1 MKMPELFV
9 FAESF
14 ILGFVAAE
22 VFRVTFYLSG
32 GFAQALNDL
41 SPWTIVVLLFFGLFV
56 LVTYAIQRGALSTA
70 MRMFRSR
77 RIDQLMMVGLGVWSN
92 ELALALPWLSKLHTK
107 LKVADPYWGLVLL
120 ILLCVVL
127 STPIIQR
134 LRSRPEKKPSQL
146 LYLSD
151 EEITLD
157 EHDLLGNKELAQTFA
172 KTVLESG
179 AHAGLVFGIDGPW
192 GVGKTSFINLAE
204 RYWAQEMHRIIVCR
218 FEPLRYAS
226 EPDLADRMLRDV
238 TAKIQSKVYAPEFK
252 SAANRYSRW
261 IKGTADFSFLG
272 FKLSMEPSQQTVDEL
287 LDDIDEVL
295 KRLGR
300 RLIIVIDDLDRLDP
314 KTANNVL
321 FAIRRTYKLNQA
333 TYVLCYDTEIL
344 VNNQDEGSKAREFL
358 EKFVTV
364 KLSLFV
370 DSSSIRKFLLADWK
384 RVESKVA
391 SVPSDTMI
399 NLGAVVK
406 ELASILESDQAAKYL
421 PLIGDMRKVKRFIN
435 AIVLLPLEESILGRT
450 DFNKQDLINLMLLQY
465 NYPGLFRRIY
475 AAETDGRSGSFS
487 VKREYGK
494 SELFNDTNFAQ
505 LIKSEG
511 TAGFLLQQL
520 FDVEEL
526 SLKDWGAIDE
536 TTKRSRACFNFEG
549 LRNLESYLK
558 FIVRLEKPIPQQ
570 TFVLYQGAVEQVLR
584 GKHIVEVLTSPDFNL
599 VQQEGEDCHHQFW
612 STLVNQSRDF
622 TSELADQAIDRLIEY
637 LPRYSAFDND
647 DRGLRQRSIYSLLR
661 LLDRAGWGRTDG
673 GRMQN
678 TPQNVVEIAWRIF
691 GKGTYQERGLL
702 ERLASPQRGALAW
715 NDLMLF
721 RLQCSADRQGQLYN
735 LHTALIFDQDE
746 TAARTGLVTNLARL
760 GMRKLSQETFSLFKR
775 TYIDQKRNFLAEV
788 NQVPVRD
795 FLGEAFAG
803 LEQNASFDQ
812 PSDIKERSIA
822 HKIASARSVIKSF
835 VIYQLSNSLPP
846 NGSGVGCGYYDEQG
860 VNDGGAIAKLMNIY
874 VFDTCF
880 NPDVDENNALL
891 FLDHCLS
898 HLSSSFF
905 SDRDDRIYSATK
917 NEIPGGLDQMAM
929 GRYWQQHCAH
939 IRAIGFQAIDRT
951 VLTPNYTAFYR
962 EDLNGVFDVLDQM
975 ADEADK
981 S

>member
-1 MKMPELFV
+1 
-9 FAESF
+9 
-14 ILGFVAAE
+14 
-22 VFRVTFYLSG
+22 
-32 GFAQALNDL
+32 
-41 SPWTIVVLLFFGLFV
+41 
-56 LVTYAIQRGALSTA
+56 
-70 MRMFRSR
+70 
-77 RIDQLMMVGLGVWSN
+77 
-92 ELALALPWLSKLHTK
+92 
-107 LKVADPYWGLVLL
+107 
-120 ILLCVVL
+120 
-127 STPIIQR
+127 
-134 LRSRPEKKPSQL
+134 
-146 LYLSD
+146 LSD

-204 RYWAQEMHRIIVCR
+204 RYWAQEMDRIIVCR

-272 FKLSMEPSQQTVDEL
+272 FKLSLEPLQQTVDEL

-300 RLIIVIDDLDRLDP
+300 RLIIVIDDLDRLDA

-399 NLGAVVK
+399 NLGSVVK

-450 DFNKQDLINLMLLQY
+450 DFNKKDLINLMLLNH
-465 NYPGLFRRIY
+465 NYPGLFRRMY
-475 AAETDGRSGSFS
+475 AEETDGRSGSFS
-487 VKREYGK
+487 VKRDYGK

-505 LIKSEG
+505 LIDKSEG

-526 SLKDWGAIDE
+526 KLKDWGAIDE

-661 LLDRAGWGRTDG
+661 LLDRAGWGRTAA

-691 GKGTYQERGLL
+691 GRGTYQERGLL
-702 ERLASPQRGALAW
+702 EQLASPKRGALGW
-715 NDLMLF
+715 NDLMMF

-735 LHTALIFDQDE
+735 LHAALIFDQDE
-746 TAARTGLVTNLARL
+746 AAERTGLVDNLARL
-760 GMRKLSQETFSLFKR
+760 GMRRLSQEVFSLFKR

-788 NQVPVRD
+788 NQVSVRD

-803 LEQNASFDQ
+803 LEQNASFYQ

-822 HKIASARSVIKSF
+822 QKIASARSVIKSF

-880 NPDVDENNALL
+880 NPDVEENNALL

-905 SDRDDRIYSATK
+905 SDRDDRSYSATK
-917 NEIPGGLDQMAM
+917 NEIPGGLDPMSM
-929 GRYWQQHCAH
+929 GRYWQQHCDH
-939 IRAIGFQAIDRT
+939 IRDIGFQAIDRT
-951 VLTPNYTAFYR
+951 VFTPNYTAFYR
-962 EDLNGVFDVLDQM
+962 EYLNGVFVVLDQM